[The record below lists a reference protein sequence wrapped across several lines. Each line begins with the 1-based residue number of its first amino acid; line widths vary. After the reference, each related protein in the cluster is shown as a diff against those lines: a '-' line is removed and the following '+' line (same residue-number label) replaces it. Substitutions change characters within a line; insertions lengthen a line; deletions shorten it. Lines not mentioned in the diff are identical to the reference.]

1 MKKHL
6 FHRIVQTLD
15 DWSPVFQQRT
25 DAFGKV
31 GFSPLLKCTA
41 ALRMLAYGTCADMFD
56 ENLQIAESTL
66 IETLENF
73 CKGIIECF
81 GPNYLRR
88 PTAEDIHRLL
98 HVGEARG
105 FPGMLGSID
114 CMHWEWKNCPVAW
127 KGQYTRGHGSPIVML
142 EAVASHDLWIW
153 HACFGVAGS
162 NNDINVLN
170 QSPLFTTQ
178 RQGTPEIHFTVNG
191 NEYDMGYYLSDGIY
205 PEWAAFVKTFRLP
218 QSDKHKLFAQK
229 QESARK
235 DIECAF
241 GVLQSRFAILRN
253 AARVWHT
260 RTLGEIM
267 YACIILHNMI
277 VEDERDSYE
286 GRHDF
291 NYEQGTSPIPLI
303 GYGQGPIHGFDRVLE
318 IGVAIRN
325 KDMHHRLKNDLTE
338 HIWEKFGGNQHQ

>member
-1 MKKHL
+1 MSNSHHDSSQVSNYDVIPFDLIWDYINDPIEARIEEQIRSQIEEQQRGTSNQHRRFPRRYIRRDREDAERRLMAYYFSEDPMYTDDQFRRRYRMKKHL
-6 FHRIVQTLD
+6 FHRIVQTLG

-114 CMHWEWKNCPVAW
+114 CMHWNNIPA
-127 KGQYTRGHGSPIVML
+127 VMD
-142 EAVASHDLWIW
+142 H
-153 HACFGVAGS
+153 
-162 NNDINVLN
+162 
-170 QSPLFTTQ
+170 PLSC
-178 RQGTPEIHFTVNG
+178 
-191 NEYDMGYYLSDGIY
+191 L
-205 PEWAAFVKTFRLP
+205 KLLP
-218 QSDKHKLFAQK
+218 HM
-229 QESARK
+229 
-235 DIECAF
+235 
-241 GVLQSRFAILRN
+241 
-253 AARVWHT
+253 T
-260 RTLGEIM
+260 
-267 YACIILHNMI
+267 Y
-277 VEDERDSYE
+277 
-286 GRHDF
+286 
-291 NYEQGTSPIPLI
+291 
-303 GYGQGPIHGFDRVLE
+303 GYGMLFLVWLGRTMIS
-318 IGVAIRN
+318 
-325 KDMHHRLKNDLTE
+325 MC
-338 HIWEKFGGNQHQ
+338 